1 MEAIDHSRTE
11 LDDHE
16 NDQHVNVH
24 NVNNSHKKLLSPGT
38 PVQKS
43 ITSTRRSPLTKLLI
57 YPTPTQKISKAK
69 SCARVL
75 TSAESTALL
84 EDKARKKREEQ
95 EEKEQK
101 RVKRKLLRKK
111 KKRKAEERQAKQK
124 AEQKRANGQKRNSSS
139 DGSRCKRQR
148 LDIGEDEGQDTGI

>member
-1 MEAIDHSRTE
+1 MNDENENDSTNTSNIGSVEVSNPETGGTSSEHTGNCDSTEISGSVTADIDDDCDSAEVGNYGSTDIGDHGITEDDIHSGTEISMEAIDHSRTE

-57 YPTPTQKISKAK
+57 YPTPTQKISN
-69 SCARVL
+69 V
-75 TSAESTALL
+75 
-84 EDKARKKREEQ
+84 DK
-95 EEKEQK
+95 
-101 RVKRKLLRKK
+101 
-111 KKRKAEERQAKQK
+111 
-124 AEQKRANGQKRNSSS
+124 
-139 DGSRCKRQR
+139 C
-148 LDIGEDEGQDTGI
+148 